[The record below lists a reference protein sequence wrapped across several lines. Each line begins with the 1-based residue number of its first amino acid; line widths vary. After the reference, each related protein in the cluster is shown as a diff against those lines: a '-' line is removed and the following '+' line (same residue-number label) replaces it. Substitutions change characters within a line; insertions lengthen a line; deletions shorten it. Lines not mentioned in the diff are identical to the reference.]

1 MVTHTTQITACHCFT
16 QNQR

>member
-1 MVTHTTQITACHCFT
+1 MVTHTTQITVCHCFT